1 MSSPAFD
8 ELKQTWRQLGA
19 EDPLWAV
26 LSTDGK
32 EGGKWNL
39 DEFLATGEGDV
50 ALYHGLIR
58 QHAGAPDQLGDVLDF
73 GCGVG
78 RLVLAWSRR
87 ARTATGVDISA
98 TMIENATRILE
109 RAPNARAVLNERP
122 DLGQFPDG
130 SFDVVAT
137 HICLQHIP
145 PQYVPAYI
153 REFGRICRPGG
164 AVAFQLP
171 SRHLQIDHLSRI
183 KRWIVEHLPFGL
195 GDSYRRWKRG
205 SVARFDVYSLPT
217 DQVVAAASAGGL
229 QLAHQEPDRSAGAS
243 IESFI
248 YVFTKPGGSGDRK
261 S

>member
-1 MSSPAFD
+1 MKRAAVFED
-8 ELKQTWRQLGA
+8 LKQTWIQLGA

-26 LSTDGK
+26 FSCDGK
-32 EGGKWNL
+32 EGGKWKL

-50 ALYHGLIR
+50 ARYHELIR
-58 QHAGAPDQLGDVLDF
+58 QHAKAPEQLGDVLDF

-87 ARTATGVDISA
+87 ARSATGVDISA
-98 TMIENATRILE
+98 PMIEHAARIL
-109 RAPNARAVLNERP
+109 AQTPNAKAVLNESP
-122 DLGQFPDG
+122 DLAQFADA

-145 PQYVPAYI
+145 PQFVPGYL

-171 SRHLQIDHLSRI
+171 SRLLRADHGAHAR
-183 KRWIVEHLPFGL
+183 RWIVEHLPFGL
-195 GDSYRRWKRG
+195 GKVYRRWKHG
-205 SVARFDVYSLPT
+205 TVARFDVYTTPAE
-217 DQVVAAASAGGL
+217 QVVAAATAGGL
-229 QLAHQEPDRSAGAS
+229 VLVHQEPDRSAGAD

-248 YVFTKPGGSGDRK
+248 YVFTKPIVR
-261 S
+261 